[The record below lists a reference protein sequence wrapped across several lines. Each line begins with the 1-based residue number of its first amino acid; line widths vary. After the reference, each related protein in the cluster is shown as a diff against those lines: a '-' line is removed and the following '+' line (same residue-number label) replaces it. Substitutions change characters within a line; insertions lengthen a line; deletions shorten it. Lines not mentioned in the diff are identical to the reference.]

1 MSKILSRFLPS
12 DRCPAPGP
20 VQMLSLRHLALDALI
35 GTGAHYDG
43 DDVIIEDVVFEADRL
58 KGRVEREIKDLKG
71 QFAFIQE
78 MKNSRVQYFPDR
90 FWRLIDEISVEL
102 FDEFNYSD
110 ATTTDEEV
118 EWKEY
123 FHNVYEIV
131 VPEENQMYVHQV
143 WEALPQPPNTLV
155 TRPLIRSI
163 QNRFD
168 QLRVEGGKVEALS
181 DILKHQTELG
191 KELINLKKRIA
202 AKTKVLETY
211 YRIIEWSMH

>member
-1 MSKILSRFLPS
+1 
-12 DRCPAPGP
+12 
-20 VQMLSLRHLALDALI
+20 
-35 GTGAHYDG
+35 
-43 DDVIIEDVVFEADRL
+43 
-58 KGRVEREIKDLKG
+58 
-71 QFAFIQE
+71 

-143 WEALPQPPNTLV
+143 WEALPQPPNNLV